1 MIRAVGL
8 LVAVLALVA
17 GWVLRDNH
25 YRLQGIAMPSDQAVL
40 HHRDSAYTSMTW
52 VGSESEN
59 YLQLRFFDKVEG
71 GLCLRPTWGDLQAL
85 AAREPRLAHLVP
97 APGSIPAGGT
107 PDARWRG
114 PVPDPGTL
122 PNSAYV
128 RFFPVGLLLNQTLM
142 APAGG
147 DLHRTAPRI
156 LIIGL
161 GSSVGVLGLAHHV
174 PQASITVV
182 DIDREVEAAVREHV
196 PLARW
201 LEQQK
206 TADGSPRLR
215 LVAQD
220 ARQFIRFDVRREGK
234 PYDLIILDAYTAGST
249 IPSHLMT
256 REFFAECKEA
266 LTPSGLVLG
275 NIIGSH
281 TGPKHLVVGGT
292 LRSLRA
298 AGLVSAHAI
307 PVFQDPSET
316 PGAFNPQVPRNNI
329 IIASR
334 APIDP
339 RGNRE
344 GWERLA
350 AFVPFPELP
359 SGIAITGQ
367 VLPQDADDRYQG
379 GSIPVAVA
387 EAAVPGF
394 GGLGKALS
402 PQGPAFAEFR
412 LVDDPAVIGR
422 VRTAALAWAQAEGL
436 PAPLGWDR
444 APKALVVRRT
454 DWLKAAREVW
464 RVSIQAGRD
473 AAKHGADALVGPIDG
488 SPDRNDAQPTWIIG
502 DAPLFTDQMPNAD
515 IVNL

>member
-1 MIRAVGL
+1 MIRVVGIL
-8 LVAVLALVA
+8 IALLALVL
-17 GWVLRDNH
+17 GWVFRDNH

-52 VGSESEN
+52 VGSGSEN
-59 YLQLRFFDKVEG
+59 FLQLRFFDKVEG
-71 GLCLRPTWGDLQAL
+71 GLCLRPTWDDLIQL
-85 AAREPRLAHLVP
+85 AAKDERLKHLVP
-97 APGSIPAGGT
+97 APGSIPAGA
-107 PDARWRG
+107 PVDPRWRG
-114 PVPDPGTL
+114 EAPNPGTL

-128 RFFPVGLLLNQTLM
+128 RFFPAGLLLNEALM

-147 DLHRTAPRI
+147 DLHKIAPRI

-201 LEQQK
+201 LETQK

-220 ARQFIRFDVRREGK
+220 ARQYIRFEVKREGK

-256 REFFAECKEA
+256 REFFAECKDA

-298 AGLVSAHAI
+298 AGLTSAHSI
-307 PVFQDPSET
+307 PVFQDPFET
-316 PGAFNPQVPRNNI
+316 PAAFNPAAARNNI
-329 IIASR
+329 VVASR
-334 APIDP
+334 AAIDP
-339 RGNRE
+339 RGNKA
-344 GWERLA
+344 GWDRLA

-359 SGIAITGQ
+359 AGVAITAQ
-367 VLPQDADDRYQG
+367 VIPQDAEQRYAG
-379 GSIPVAVA
+379 GAVPLTVA
-387 EAAVPGF
+387 EEAVPGIA
-394 GGLGKALS
+394 GQGRGLS
-402 PQGPAFAEFR
+402 PTGPAFAEYR
-412 LVDDPAVIGR
+412 LVEDKGIVAK
-422 VRTAALAWAQAEGL
+422 VRAAAHAWAAREGL
-436 PAPLGWDR
+436 PQPLGWGDE
-444 APKALVVRRT
+444 AHALLIRRT
-454 DWLKAAREVW
+454 DWLKASREVW

-473 AAKHGADALVGPIDG
+473 AAKHGADALVGPVDG
-488 SPDRNDAQPTWIIG
+488 SPERDDRNPTWIIG